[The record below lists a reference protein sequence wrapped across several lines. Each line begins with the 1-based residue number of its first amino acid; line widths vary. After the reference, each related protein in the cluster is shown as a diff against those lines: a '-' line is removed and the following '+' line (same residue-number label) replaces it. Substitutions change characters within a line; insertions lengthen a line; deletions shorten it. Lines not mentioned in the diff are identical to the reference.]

1 MEDEGNDILHA
12 HQFISVCQLIRGNAR
27 QAIDAAAPDSRRDQK
42 VATRDS
48 RTARGEATAPPEF
61 QGMPA
66 MRRELINLFGEA
78 GAVTAAAERGTNRAG
93 CLCDVL
99 LIHPPTLR
107 WAARLPAPAQQPVRN
122 LRSRHKSSQRV
133 EWGGILCCVH
143 ITPRAP
149 RELCS
154 SHHSHS
160 AWLHYYCC
168 CLACDNCH
176 CESSE

>member
-1 MEDEGNDILHA
+1 
-12 HQFISVCQLIRGNAR
+12 
-27 QAIDAAAPDSRRDQK
+27 
-42 VATRDS
+42 
-48 RTARGEATAPPEF
+48 
-61 QGMPA
+61 

-99 LIHPPTLR
+99 LIHPPTLGR
-107 WAARLPAPAQQPVRN
+107 PPARPPGSAQPWVRN

-143 ITPRAP
+143 ITPRA
-149 RELCS
+149 RELC

-160 AWLHYYCC
+160 ARLHYYCC

-176 CESSE
+176 CESEWAPLCRVCICARSLARSPARIAMSRSSGGLCAGEFAPRQPIVREFSGNSQRLQRASWNIFSVFCI